1 MPPAINPLKP
11 VTNVQLLDAIRAD
24 ASSDYQRRI
33 PAATQAGVQATV
45 KALTAFRPSYNEF
58 LDALVNRIGTVIARN
73 ISWDNPLAKF
83 KRGMLSYGDT
93 IEEIQVGLLKAHV
106 YDPDREALER
116 DIFGTERPD
125 VQSNFHRVNRQ
136 NMYKVTINEPLLQRA
151 FLEPDGLSSFV
162 SQLMTAPSTSDQ
174 WDEFLL
180 TVQLFKEY
188 EANGGFYHV
197 HVPDVQVITSSA
209 DDAKYALR
217 KMRAMADT
225 LKFVST
231 KYNAAHMPSFAQPD
245 ELELF
250 VTPEFNAALDVEALA
265 AAFHIER
272 AEMYGRINPIP
283 RDKFDMEGCQAIL
296 TVRDFF
302 VIADQ
307 RLENTSQY
315 NPVTLHNNYF
325 LHHWE
330 VVSASRFVPAVMF
343 TTGADDEVISILPD
357 VASVSAITLT
367 DITDAVVTDTTR
379 GQTYSA
385 SASAVTSP
393 TGGDNSTVRWSVA
406 NQTSPKTFITSSGV
420 LHVAGDEGASTLTLT
435 ATSTYL
441 NPSNIREDGKTATAT
456 VTVSGPA
463 IPAWPAAG
471 LLALAVIKGVAIPIV
486 SGTTAYVFEYAG
498 TFTKD
503 DVHLT
508 SDGPISATVTV
519 AGGKVATVTVD
530 PGVGAPTVFTF
541 TAEALATGATAGTP
555 GSFTPAGSI
564 APANLAE
571 LTAGPVTANP
581 TTAWTTGQRVVL
593 LDTTTAHWSGT
604 AWVAGNA

>member
-1 MPPAINPLKP
+1 MAATINPLKP
-11 VTNVQLLDAIRAD
+11 VNNVQMLDAIRAD

-33 PAATQAGVQATV
+33 PPATQAGLQATV
-45 KALTAFRPSYNEF
+45 KALQTFRPSYNEF

-83 KRGMLSYGDT
+83 KRGMLSFGDT

-106 YDPDREALER
+106 YDPDRESLER

-125 VQSNFHRVNRQ
+125 VQTNFHRVNRQ

-151 FLEPDGLSSFV
+151 FLESEGLSSFV
-162 SQLMTAPSTSDQ
+162 SQLMTAPTTSDK

-197 HVPDVQVITSSA
+197 HVPDVEAITSSA

-217 KMRAMADT
+217 KMRSMADT

-231 KYNAAHMPSFAQPD
+231 KYNAAHMPSFAAPD

-283 RDKFDMEGCQAIL
+283 RDKFDIEGCQAIL

-315 NPVTLHNNYF
+315 NPATLHNNYF

-357 VASVSAITLT
+357 VASVSAIVLT
-367 DITDAVVTDTTR
+367 DIDGNVVTDTTR
-379 GQTYSA
+379 GQTYA
-385 SASAVTSP
+385 AAAAAITSP
-393 TGGDNSTVRWSVA
+393 AGGDNSAVRWSVA
-406 NQTSPKTFITSSGV
+406 GQTSPKTFITSSGV
-420 LHVAGDEGASTLTLT
+420 LHVGGDEGASTLTIT

-441 NPSNIREDGKTATAT
+441 NPDNVREDGKTATASI
-456 VTVSGPA
+456 TVSGPS
-463 IPAWPAAG
+463 IPAWPATG
-471 LLALAVIKGVAIPIV
+471 SLSLVTIKGFDIPIV
-486 SGTTAYVFEYAG
+486 SGTTAYDFEYAG
-498 TFTKD
+498 TFTRA
-503 DVHLT
+503 DVELT
-508 SDGPISATVTV
+508 SNGPVSATVSV
-519 AGGKVATVTVD
+519 AGGKVATITVD
-530 PGVGAPTVFTF
+530 PGVGAATVYTI
-541 TAEALATGATAGTP
+541 TAKALATGATAGTP
-555 GSFTPAGSI
+555 GAFTPPGSI

-571 LTAGPVTANP
+571 LTAGNITANP
-581 TTAWTTGQRVVL
+581 ATAWTTGQRVTL
-593 LDTTTAHWSGT
+593 LDGSTAHWSGT